1 MRLSRVEFEGGQGAY
16 DLTFR
21 TGLNV
26 VVCTSKT
33 QEQVLLQSL
42 CAALSLST
50 QNTESTNSRMR
61 VEFFSED
68 NKRYCCDLS
77 NERDPIIYSHADDS
91 TRPTMSSIMEES
103 IDKDSPLLNLHLLR
117 VIAGLSLVDV
127 SRNNAVE
134 SVSDANIRAWENE
147 RQLLQRKYNH
157 LRELELQ
164 LKALEPDLAL
174 VKQIA
179 RLPGELRQRL
189 DTAPALL
196 NRFTSREGE
205 ISEAK
210 DDVVVAI
217 ASDKGVEFD
226 SRVAYAF
233 VGMVLSFVLAEVLD
247 FPMIAL
253 LNLFFAV
260 FIANRLFQNI
270 EQLESTARVNARGRA
285 VSDAERRISRKKLQT
300 NSDLDVVSK
309 SLGVDRDSISRVMSS
324 SEEITEQAT
333 QIRQKIKKLEEGAS
347 SDETHAQLVALG
359 EKISLAHARRVE
371 QKHSVSPRHST
382 EQELSHRL
390 DQDLFRA
397 LTRKQTAYVS
407 RESFEQE
414 ILKPLMKL
422 SEGRYDGATVSEE
435 GRITVVGPDDV
446 FPVSF
451 TRFDDK
457 DKALIEAAMRL
468 GAISAILNAGTNASF
483 VISDRFARSSETR
496 RTRFREAI
504 DILTS
509 RTQMIVVSSTDD
521 WTDANV
527 IKV

>member
-1 MRLSRVEFEGGQGAY
+1 MQLSRVEFEGGQGSY
-16 DLTFR
+16 DLTFQS
-21 TGLNV
+21 GLNV

-33 QEQVLLQSL
+33 QEQLLLESL

-50 QNTESTNSRMR
+50 QNNESTHSRMR
-61 VEFFSED
+61 VEFFAED

-77 NERDPIIYSHADDS
+77 NERDRIIYSLADDS
-91 TRPTMSSIMEES
+91 SRPTMSSIMEKSTE
-103 IDKDSPLLNLHLLR
+103 KDFTSLNARLLR
-117 VIAGLSLVDV
+117 IVAGLSSVDA
-127 SRNNAVE
+127 SQNNASE
-134 SVSDANIRAWENE
+134 SVSDEKIRAWENE
-147 RQLLQRKYNH
+147 RQLLQRKYDQ
-157 LRELELQ
+157 LMEYKLQ
-164 LKALEPDLAL
+164 LEALEPDLKLA
-174 VKQIA
+174 KQIA

-210 DDVVVAI
+210 DDVVIAI

-270 EQLESTARVNARGRA
+270 EQLESTARVHARGRA

-300 NSDLDVVSK
+300 NSDLDVVSE

-324 SEEITEQAT
+324 SEEITEQEE
-333 QIRQKIKKLEEGAS
+333 QIRQKIKKLEEGVS
-347 SDETHAQLVALG
+347 FDETHAQLTALG

-371 QKHSVSPRHST
+371 QKYSVNPRRSK
-382 EQELSHRL
+382 EQEPSNRL
-390 DQDLFRA
+390 DQELFRA
-397 LTRKQTAYVS
+397 LSQKGRANVS
-407 RESFEQE
+407 RDSFEQE

-451 TRFDDK
+451 TKFDDK

-468 GAISAILNAGTNASF
+468 GSISAILNEGTNAAF
-483 VISDRFARSSETR
+483 IISDRFARSSETR

-504 DILTS
+504 DVLTS
-509 RTQMIVVSSTDD
+509 RTQIIVVSSTCE
-521 WTDANV
+521 WTDANL